1 MLKSSIILASALVGS
16 ISATPLYR
24 RQSSSQPNVV
34 DAHWDGQC
42 FYPEAD
48 DDFDLDDY
56 AGRWYQV
63 AGSPESFTSDCK
75 CVYAEY
81 SENIRLDP
89 ICTRRDKD

>member
-1 MLKSSIILASALVGS
+1 MLTSSLFLASALVGNIAAS
-16 ISATPLYR
+16 PLYR

-63 AGSPESFTSDCK
+63 AGSPEPFTSSCK

-81 SENIRLDP
+81 SANVRLGP
-89 ICTRRDKD
+89 VCAGSDKD

>member
-1 MLKSSIILASALVGS
+1 MLTSSLLLASALAGS
-16 ISATPLYR
+16 ISASPLYR

-63 AGSPESFTSDCK
+63 AGSPESFTSNCK

-81 SENIRLDP
+81 SENVRP
-89 ICTRRDKD
+89 CRICTNLNRD